1 MEGGVKT
8 VVVAFFTNLTLAI
21 AKFVAFFTGSSSLLA
36 EAFHSTAVTTNQGLL
51 YYGHRSSQ
59 RKPTATHEFGYGRE
73 RYFWSFVVSF
83 LVFNV
88 GALVALYEAY
98 HKWTHP
104 APISSPLIAY
114 GVLTLALLLDG
125 ASLVVALRQAKGEKK
140 GSYWQYVR
148 RTRNP
153 EVPVVMLEDS
163 GAVLGLLFAFAGIT
177 LTLVTGDA
185 RFDALGSAAIGILL
199 ATIAFLLA
207 REMRSLLIG
216 ESATPDEK
224 EAIEQVLGG
233 DPRVREVVSL
243 RTMYLGP
250 EDLLVE
256 AKVGMDPDL
265 SLGEAAGAIA
275 DVERHIRDRVAK
287 ARIIAIEPE
296 RTAPEPR

>member
-8 VVVAFFTNLTLAI
+8 VVVALFTNGALAI
-21 AKFVAFFTGSSSLLA
+21 AKFLAFFLTGSSSLLA

-51 YYGHRSSQ
+51 FYGHKSS
-59 RKPTATHEFGYGRE
+59 RRRPTRTHQFGYGRE

-104 APISSPLIAY
+104 TPISSPLIAF
-114 GVLTLALLLDG
+114 GVITLALLLDG
-125 ASLVVALRQAKGEKK
+125 GSLVVALRQARREKK

-153 EVPVVMLEDS
+153 EVPVVMLEDT

-177 LTLVTGDA
+177 LTLVTGNA

-216 ESATPDEK
+216 EAATEDEMA
-224 EAIEQVLGG
+224 AIEEALAG
-233 DPRVREVVSL
+233 DGRIRDVARV

-256 AKVGMDPDL
+256 AKVRMRPHL
-265 SLGEAAGAIA
+265 SVAEAAAAID
-275 DVERHIRDRVAK
+275 DVERDIRDRVGK
-287 ARIIAIEPE
+287 ARIIAIEPD
-296 RTAPEPR
+296 